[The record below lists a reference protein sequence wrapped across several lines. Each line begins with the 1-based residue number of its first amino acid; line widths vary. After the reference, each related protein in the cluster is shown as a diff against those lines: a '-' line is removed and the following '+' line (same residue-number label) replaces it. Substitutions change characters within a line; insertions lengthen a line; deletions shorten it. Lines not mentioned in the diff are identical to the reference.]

1 MADKMQSVI
10 DIINDIRDDKDEAP
24 LTEITEATSLRDDA
38 GLDSLD
44 LAALTA
50 RLDAKFGVDIFADG
64 IVGTVGEVMEKLG
77 K

>member
-1 MADKMQSVI
+1 MTDKMQSVI

-50 RLDAKFGVDIFADG
+50 
-64 IVGTVGEVMEKLG
+64 
-77 K
+77 